1 MSVKLKT
8 ETSLRKQDIRKY
20 EYAIGVLKATAATAV
35 MSYVFYDSLIPAPLL
50 LPVWMIYMRDWH
62 DDISRKKEQELRQQF
77 RDSIQ
82 VMASALKAG
91 YSVEN
96 AIREAGKD
104 ISPVYSEETR
114 IRKEFERMERQM
126 DMNMSAE
133 EVLKGFAERTGQ
145 EDIENF
151 VNVFAAAKKSGG
163 DSIAVIRDAVKI
175 ISGKIDTEKEIQT
188 MIASKKMEFDIMCAV
203 PFAIILYM
211 KLTFGEFLNVLY
223 GNMAGAAIMSLCI
236 FVYMGA
242 YVYGRKIIRI
252 EV

>member
-1 MSVKLKT
+1 
-8 ETSLRKQDIRKY
+8 
-20 EYAIGVLKATAATAV
+20 
-35 MSYVFYDSLIPAPLL
+35 
-50 LPVWMIYMRDWH
+50 MRDWH

-175 ISGKIDTEKEIQT
+175 ISSKIDTEKEIQT

>member
-1 MSVKLKT
+1 MKT

-175 ISGKIDTEKEIQT
+175 ISSKIDTEKEIQT

>member
-1 MSVKLKT
+1 MKT

-20 EYAIGVLKATAATAV
+20 EYAIGVLKATATTAV

-242 YVYGRKIIRI
+242 YVYGQKIIRI

>member
-1 MSVKLKT
+1 LKT

>member
-1 MSVKLKT
+1 MKT

-236 FVYMGA
+236 LVYMGA

>member
-1 MSVKLKT
+1 MKLKT

-20 EYAIGVLKATAATAV
+20 EYAIGVLKATVATAV

-175 ISGKIDTEKEIQT
+175 ISSKIDTEKEIQT

-223 GNMAGAAIMSLCI
+223 GNMAGAAIMSLCL

>member
-1 MSVKLKT
+1 MKT

-62 DDISRKKEQELRQQF
+62 DDISRQKEQDLRQQF

>member
-1 MSVKLKT
+1 MKT

-82 VMASALKAG
+82 VMTSALKAG

-175 ISGKIDTEKEIQT
+175 ISSKIDTEKEIQT

>member
-1 MSVKLKT
+1 LKT

-175 ISGKIDTEKEIQT
+175 ISSKIDTEKEIQT

>member
-1 MSVKLKT
+1 
-8 ETSLRKQDIRKY
+8 
-20 EYAIGVLKATAATAV
+20 
-35 MSYVFYDSLIPAPLL
+35 
-50 LPVWMIYMRDWH
+50 
-62 DDISRKKEQELRQQF
+62 
-77 RDSIQ
+77 
-82 VMASALKAG
+82 
-91 YSVEN
+91 
-96 AIREAGKD
+96 
-104 ISPVYSEETR
+104 
-114 IRKEFERMERQM
+114 M

-175 ISGKIDTEKEIQT
+175 ISSKIDTEKEIQT

>member
-1 MSVKLKT
+1 MKT

-188 MIASKKMEFDIMCAV
+188 MLASKKMEFDIMCAV

>member
-1 MSVKLKT
+1 MKT

>member
-1 MSVKLKT
+1 MKT

-20 EYAIGVLKATAATAV
+20 EYAIGVMKATAATAV

-175 ISGKIDTEKEIQT
+175 ISSKIDTEKEIQT

>member
-1 MSVKLKT
+1 MKT

-175 ISGKIDTEKEIQT
+175 ISSKIDTEKEIQT
-188 MIASKKMEFDIMCAV
+188 LLASKKMEFDIMCAV

>member
-1 MSVKLKT
+1 
-8 ETSLRKQDIRKY
+8 
-20 EYAIGVLKATAATAV
+20 

>member
-1 MSVKLKT
+1 MKT

-203 PFAIILYM
+203 P
-211 KLTFGEFLNVLY
+211 
-223 GNMAGAAIMSLCI
+223 
-236 FVYMGA
+236 
-242 YVYGRKIIRI
+242 
-252 EV
+252 

>member
-1 MSVKLKT
+1 MKT

-82 VMASALKAG
+82 VLASALKAG

-175 ISGKIDTEKEIQT
+175 ISSKIDTEKEIQT

-211 KLTFGEFLNVLY
+211 KLTFGEFLNILY

>member
-1 MSVKLKT
+1 MKT

-114 IRKEFERMERQM
+114 IRKEFEWMERQM

>member
-1 MSVKLKT
+1 MKT

-163 DSIAVIRDAVKI
+163 DSIAIIRDAVKI

-188 MIASKKMEFDIMCAV
+188 MLASKKMEFDIMCAV
-203 PFAIILYM
+203 PFVIILYM
-211 KLTFGEFLNVLY
+211 KLTFGEFLSVLY

>member
-1 MSVKLKT
+1 MKT
-8 ETSLRKQDIRKY
+8 GTSLWRQDIRKY
-20 EYAIGVLKATAATAV
+20 EYAIGILKATAAVAV
-35 MSYVFYDSLIPAPLL
+35 MLYVFYDSFIPAPLL
-50 LPVWMIYMRDWH
+50 RPVWLIYMRDWQA
-62 DDISRKKEQELRQQF
+62 DISRKKEQELRLQF

-96 AIREAGKD
+96 AIREAGRD

-133 EVLKGFAERTGQ
+133 EVLQGFAERTGQ

-163 DSIAVIRDAVKI
+163 DSIAIIRDAVKI

-188 MIASKKMEFDIMCAV
+188 MLASKKMEFDIMCAV
-203 PFAIILYM
+203 PFVIILYM
-211 KLTFGEFLNVLY
+211 KLTFGEFLSVLY
-223 GNMAGAAIMSLCI
+223 GNMAGAAIMSICI
-236 FVYMGA
+236 CVYMGA

>member
-1 MSVKLKT
+1 MKT

-175 ISGKIDTEKEIQT
+175 ISSKIDTEKEIQT

-211 KLTFGEFLNVLY
+211 KLTFGEFINVLY

>member
-1 MSVKLKT
+1 MKT

-96 AIREAGKD
+96 AIREAGRD

-133 EVLKGFAERTGQ
+133 EVLQGFAERTGQ

-163 DSIAVIRDAVKI
+163 DSIAIIRDAVKI

-188 MIASKKMEFDIMCAV
+188 MLASKKMEFDIMRAV
-203 PFAIILYM
+203 PFVIILYM
-211 KLTFGEFLNVLY
+211 KLTFGEFLSVLY
-223 GNMAGAAIMSLCI
+223 GNMAGAAIMSICI
-236 FVYMGA
+236 CVYMGA

>member
-1 MSVKLKT
+1 MKT

-151 VNVFAAAKKSGG
+151 VNVFVAAKKSGG

-175 ISGKIDTEKEIQT
+175 ISSKIDTEKEIQT

>member
-1 MSVKLKT
+1 MKT

-163 DSIAVIRDAVKI
+163 DSIAIIRDAVKI

-188 MIASKKMEFDIMCAV
+188 MLASKKMEFDIMCAV
-203 PFAIILYM
+203 PFVIILYM
-211 KLTFGEFLNVLY
+211 KLTFGEFLSVLY
-223 GNMAGAAIMSLCI
+223 GNMAGAAIMSICI
-236 FVYMGA
+236 CVYMGA

>member
-1 MSVKLKT
+1 MKT

-211 KLTFGEFLNVLY
+211 KLTCLLY
-223 GNMAGAAIMSLCI
+223 TSPSP
-236 FVYMGA
+236 
-242 YVYGRKIIRI
+242 RD
-252 EV
+252 

>member
-1 MSVKLKT
+1 
-8 ETSLRKQDIRKY
+8 
-20 EYAIGVLKATAATAV
+20 
-35 MSYVFYDSLIPAPLL
+35 
-50 LPVWMIYMRDWH
+50 
-62 DDISRKKEQELRQQF
+62 
-77 RDSIQ
+77 
-82 VMASALKAG
+82 MASALKAG